1 MVRTHTVIAGETLW
15 ALALRFY
22 GDTLRSILGADSL
35 VIGKLLVEGAAGTTN
50 SRTPHACM
58 AFSEWAIGSS
68 LGEHAVPV
76 CLHVDDRPAR
86 KFGFD

>member
-35 VIGKLLVEGAAGTTN
+35 VIGKLLVRYTAGQQIPDT
-50 SRTPHACM
+50 SCLHGIRDG
-58 AFSEWAIGSS
+58 AIGSS